1 MPGGDRSRASAS
13 VTSAGYCPLVA
24 TGFAPI
30 VSSSQ
35 STFGLDGAAPPGAQM
50 RPEAQGATVKPWFQ
64 PEAGG
69 AREAAP
75 ATCGGAL
82 RAKVSAKGVR

>member
-24 TGFAPI
+24 TGFAHN

-35 STFGLDGAAPPGAQM
+35 STFGLDGAVPPGAQM
-50 RPEAQGATVKPWFQ
+50 RPEAQRKYLPLPTSGCYSQTPV
-64 PEAGG
+64 
-69 AREAAP
+69 P
-75 ATCGGAL
+75 A
-82 RAKVSAKGVR
+82 